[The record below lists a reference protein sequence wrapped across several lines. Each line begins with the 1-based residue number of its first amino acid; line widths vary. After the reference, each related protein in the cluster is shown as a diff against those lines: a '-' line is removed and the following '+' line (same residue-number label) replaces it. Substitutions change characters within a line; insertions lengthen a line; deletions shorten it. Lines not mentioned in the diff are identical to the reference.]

1 VAARNRRRARDRRA
15 RPGQDKSG
23 LATAGDAQTGPKP
36 GLAPVPGAEPIAADA
51 VETPAAQSDGLEQS
65 GEGRDDSG
73 RASRESDGSDGVA
86 EQVGGLHDPPEP
98 LDHAAPDVELA
109 DAQIMLGAAG
119 FVRPR
124 DEGSADLD
132 RIYEDEIP
140 EGDADE
146 PALASGGEGGS
157 GGGGGVA
164 SGTSP
169 EGSAGGELA
178 HPTAP
183 AVAHP
188 GTFNRLINF
197 LRGSWRELHRV
208 QWPDRRQV
216 MQATG
221 VVLGFVIVAGV
232 YLGVADYISQK
243 VVHFILTR

>member
-1 VAARNRRRARDRRA
+1 MAARNRRRARDRRT
-15 RPGQDKSG
+15 RPGQENSG

-36 GLAPVPGAEPIAADA
+36 GRESAPEADPVEADA
-51 VETPAAQSDGLEQS
+51 VGTPGAQSDGLEPASDRRDGLDEQS
-65 GEGRDDSG
+65 EERDGPDDAPG
-73 RASRESDGSDGVA
+73 
-86 EQVGGLHDPPEP
+86 P
-98 LDHAAPDVELA
+98 LEHATPDVELA
-109 DAQIMLGAAG
+109 DAQIMLGSAG

-124 DEGSADLD
+124 DEGSAELD

-140 EGDADE
+140 GADGEE
-146 PALASGGEGGS
+146 PALGSDGEGGS
-157 GGGGGVA
+157 GGGTGVV
-164 SGTSP
+164 SGTAP
-169 EGSAGGELA
+169 EGPAGGEIA
-178 HPTAP
+178 HPAAP

-188 GTFNRLINF
+188 GTFSRLVNF

-243 VVHFILTR
+243 VVHFILTK